1 LSNIVSQ
8 FVDQI
13 DDEKIQVTA
22 NGLNKSL
29 NQALLDEDIGKPG
42 GGLGLLYSQTFKSLQ
57 LASFST
63 GNDVN
68 LSTGTIAGSFAEET
82 VNPLSGTRS
91 LKYTQASGSLNDF
104 VLSEAL
110 PVSPKFRGRR
120 LVASGNYTYKN
131 GGDFDI
137 QFVFYDVTNSTIKTV
152 LSDTFKSSDGVKV
165 ARFYTTIP
173 ANCTEY
179 KWGWIVRNETVGAEL
194 IFDDLELDTDVI
206 KILSLPV
213 EDDIGRIEAYGRN
226 NVPAGWLYC
235 DGSAVSRT
243 TYAALYAEVGDAFG
257 AGDGSTTFNLPDMRG
272 EFLRGQ
278 DDGRGVDTGRAL
290 GSNQSDATAVN
301 GLSASTTGTTDN
313 DTHNHI
319 QGQGAPDNPAYNL
332 YGKTGTVTD
341 RPGGSSSNGVRVFT
355 DSDTHNHSLNASTS
369 LSGDSETRP
378 RNVAVR
384 YYIKAESLQRLYT
397 VTEEGRGTI
406 GEVIAYVDDTAPDN
420 FIYCDGSAVSRTDFA
435 DLFAVMGTKFGIGD
449 GSTTFNLPDM
459 RGQFIRGVDDG
470 RGLDPEAG
478 ARSNGGDTI
487 GSTQL
492 DAMQRITG
500 EAFCDFY
507 GSSTNRVGNMPNST
521 FGAFGSSNAGR
532 GAYEMTGATNG
543 YGAAQTGITFDSANS
558 VSPNPAKTSN
568 SETRPTNV
576 GMKFFV
582 RYKKDPIN
590 VFAEV
595 FDDYRVSEATSSY
608 NIVSSDT
615 WEGNLSLDLDPG
627 VWEIGYEGFL
637 YMANS
642 SPSNTNMYGNLG
654 IRDNT
659 NGVMLGDTISLLAHL
674 VESNFAHGSG
684 LANKTRVEITQP
696 TQYILMARGNNAG
709 AANLSFSITADSFTG
724 GLTTPDNSTKIW
736 AKKVKD
742 V

>member
-1 LSNIVSQ
+1 
-8 FVDQI
+8 
-13 DDEKIQVTA
+13 
-22 NGLNKSL
+22 
-29 NQALLDEDIGKPG
+29 
-42 GGLGLLYSQTFKSLQ
+42 
-57 LASFST
+57 
-63 GNDVN
+63 
-68 LSTGTIAGSFAEET
+68 
-82 VNPLSGTRS
+82 
-91 LKYTQASGSLNDF
+91 
-104 VLSEAL
+104 
-110 PVSPKFRGRR
+110 
-120 LVASGNYTYKN
+120 
-131 GGDFDI
+131 
-137 QFVFYDVTNSTIKTV
+137 
-152 LSDTFKSSDGVKV
+152 
-165 ARFYTTIP
+165 
-173 ANCTEY
+173 
-179 KWGWIVRNETVGAEL
+179 
-194 IFDDLELDTDVI
+194 
-206 KILSLPV
+206 
-213 EDDIGRIEAYGRN
+213 
-226 NVPAGWLYC
+226 
-235 DGSAVSRT
+235 
-243 TYAALYAEVGDAFG
+243 
-257 AGDGSTTFNLPDMRG
+257 
-272 EFLRGQ
+272 
-278 DDGRGVDTGRAL
+278 
-290 GSNQSDATAVN
+290 
-301 GLSASTTGTTDN
+301 
-313 DTHNHI
+313 
-319 QGQGAPDNPAYNL
+319 
-332 YGKTGTVTD
+332 
-341 RPGGSSSNGVRVFT
+341 
-355 DSDTHNHSLNASTS
+355 LNASTS

-420 FIYCDGSAVSRTDFA
+420 FIYCDGSAVSRTDFS

-470 RGLDPEAG
+470 RGLDADAG

-487 GSTQL
+487 GSTQS
-492 DAMQRITG
+492 DAIRNITG
-500 EAFCDFY
+500 ALTSNYITSSPNNSSGALTSSIQQTSNRYGYTSGPYWGGRVDF
-507 GSSTNRVGNMPNST
+507 S
-521 FGAFGSSNAGR
+521 A
-532 GAYEMTGATNG
+532 
-543 YGAAQTGITFDSANS
+543 ANS
-558 VSPNPAKTSN
+558 VPTGSDN
-568 SETRPTNV
+568 RPTNI

-608 NIVSSDT
+608 NVVSSDT